1 MNIRKRFARIVA
13 GIMLLGLAGCDDT
26 KRHAE
31 SIGVI
36 GGADAPTAVWL
47 SSWSAWRSAWS
58 QNFLDCIVPVVSI
71 APQST
76 IEDARDYLEKVVL
89 NPPGM
94 NGIDGLGPIKVKLVY
109 GRNLV
114 VPLKEFYATNVPVR
128 TVLTE
133 IAERDRAKVA
143 WNPRRRV
150 VSFLCKGKLNQD
162 EWRKILEDAGEIIYP
177 SNPVK
182 DTPTERSN
190 P

>member
-1 MNIRKRFARIVA
+1 MKPFARIILVSSLAFAAA
-13 GIMLLGLAGCDDT
+13 GYDDT
-26 KRHAE
+26 VKKAE

-47 SSWSAWRSAWS
+47 SSWSAWSL
-58 QNFLDCIVPVVSI
+58 NFLDCIVPVVSI

-94 NGIDGLGPIKVKLVY
+94 NGIDGLGPIKVELVY

-143 WNPRRRV
+143 WNPKRRV

-162 EWRKILEDAGEIIYP
+162 EWGKILEDAGEIIYP

>member
-1 MNIRKRFARIVA
+1 MNMRKRFARIVA

-47 SSWSAWRSAWS
+47 SSWSAWSL
-58 QNFLDCIVPVVSI
+58 NFLDCLVPVVSI

-94 NGIDGLGPIKVKLVY
+94 NGIDGLGPIKVELVY

-143 WNPRRRV
+143 WNPKRRV

-177 SNPVK
+177 SNP
-182 DTPTERSN
+182 DNETPTERSN

>member
-1 MNIRKRFARIVA
+1 MRKRFARIVA

-36 GGADAPTAVWL
+36 GGADAPAAVWL
-47 SSWSAWRSAWS
+47 SSWSAWS
-58 QNFLDCIVPVVSI
+58 QNFLDCIVLDCIVPVVSI

-76 IEDARDYLEKVVL
+76 IEDARDYLEKAVL

-94 NGIDGLGPIKVKLVY
+94 NGIDGLGPIKVELVY

-133 IAERDRAKVA
+133 IAERDGAKVA

-162 EWRKILEDAGEIIYP
+162 EWRKILEDVGEIIYP

-182 DTPTERSN
+182 DTSTERSN